1 MLQSIRHGTVRKK
14 RSVNMKKI
22 NLKDF
27 QFYRDDINRFFSLLN
42 NLIVNK
48 AYQDSFIRNVDTK
61 ENIDPTKLLPTELNA
76 EEARDMLKLFTHRN
90 DRSTSLSDHKAYND
104 PSRYYIYNLEAAIW
118 LFNSIREYECIISN
132 AIADFTPLFIF
143 SFNNSNVTKS
153 KNGLN
158 LFPPFKIAYSMP
170 LAIVSG

>member
-1 MLQSIRHGTVRKK
+1 
-14 RSVNMKKI
+14 MKKI

-118 LFNSIREYECIISN
+118 LFNDYFGFEQKEKDSTI
-132 AIADFTPLFIF
+132 FKGIF
-143 SFNNSNVTKS
+143 SISKIDEYKQYFEDALKS
-153 KNGLN
+153 LED
-158 LFPPFKIAYSMP
+158 KIAEFP
-170 LAIVSG
+170 ALALLLERASRYLT